1 MTTTPCIEIELIS
14 LRMASTA
21 APSPP
26 SLSPRPTQRPAASA
40 AASVTRTSSS
50 ARLRSSSSRLRG
62 TSSVMAHPGTRLF
75 SWASTWAGPAGGGFS
90 APADAGGLAGDGRM
104 GYVSADAP
112 AANPRSGRPA
122 RDMLLSMAV
131 LLIPIFLLV
140 GAYRDFYSGD
150 APVAVDASQT
160 WATARHSAP
169 YPVLAPDGL
178 PKGWTV
184 ISATYAGGTLRV
196 GYVSPSGG
204 GLQPVESDRTGDV
217 LLPAE
222 LGTDARPGNLVTI
235 DGRAWRAYPVVHGGG
250 RALVL
255 VDQGRTVVVV
265 GTVTDSDLHALP
277 GR

>member
-1 MTTTPCIEIELIS
+1 M
-14 LRMASTA
+14 
-21 APSPP
+21 
-26 SLSPRPTQRPAASA
+26 
-40 AASVTRTSSS
+40 
-50 ARLRSSSSRLRG
+50 
-62 TSSVMAHPGTRLF
+62 
-75 SWASTWAGPAGGGFS
+75 
-90 APADAGGLAGDGRM
+90 
-104 GYVSADAP
+104 SADAP

-140 GAYRDFYSGD
+140 GAYRYFYSGD

-178 PKGWTV
+178 AKGWTV

-196 GYVSPSGG
+196 GYVSPGGG
-204 GLQPVESDRTGDV
+204 GLQLVESDRTGDV

-265 GTVTDSDLHALP
+265 GTATDSDLRALA
-277 GR
+277 GSLR